1 MEQKMAEMKTERK
14 SVLEYL
20 SKNKFLIPIYQ
31 RKYTWEVDECEQ
43 LWGDIRSF
51 FENKEDDE
59 EYFLGSIVMY
69 KDKSRQNIIDGQQR
83 TTTLSLLIKA
93 LYDKAIAQTNSNVKE
108 LTQNLARCLWDI
120 NPLNGEIEFSKKHL
134 SSEVAIEADNE
145 ILMDILSNRESSQK
159 AQKSKSLYQ
168 QNYLYFKDKIDDFAK
183 EKPSDWFDFCL
194 CLLNSCIL
202 LPIECDGQE
211 NALRI
216 FNTLNNRGVS
226 LSTADIFKGIIYES
240 KKDDK
245 ARMCFAKEWKELEA
259 KLSDSKYLR
268 KEDMGFLFAQYE
280 HILRA
285 LHNEVD
291 TVIPS
296 VLDFFTKKDKLNTK
310 KKSVNFGA
318 NEDLLKKDESF
329 QVIKDLAE
337 FWCDPTQYF
346 SHNAKK
352 YFDML
357 NVFQNKLW
365 QMVVTMA
372 FYTHRP
378 QKVDD
383 YGLLSSASQN
393 NIFDEILPQIVA
405 YLGIA
410 LIYGKGGNTGIF
422 WGLMKANINIKDKKS
437 EIFETS
443 LNLPNLEMPKLEY
456 FIDST
461 SKMLPKQVR
470 YLLVINVL
478 EYDSKQQWEWN
489 VKNKNHIVTQG
500 EIEHILP
507 KKWQDTN
514 YQGWDRK
521 DADSYLEHIGNKM
534 LLEKKLNIE
543 CGNGYFGQKKEKYAD
558 SSFCEA
564 KSLSKYPKNDWLK
577 VDIEKRD
584 EQVYERLK
592 HFFAKQL

>member
-1 MEQKMAEMKTERK
+1 MAEMKTERK

-31 RKYTWEVDECEQ
+31 RKYTWEIDECEQ
-43 LWGDIRSF
+43 LWDDIRNF
-51 FENKEDDE
+51 FENKDDDE

-69 KDKSRQNIIDGQQR
+69 KDKGKQNIIDGQQR

-93 LYDKAIAQTNSNVKE
+93 LYDKALMQKNNDVSE
-108 LTQNLARCLWDI
+108 LTKNLARCLWDI
-120 NPLNGEIEFSKKHL
+120 NPLDGKIDFSKKHL

-145 ILMDILSNRESSQK
+145 ILNDILSNCESM
-159 AQKSKSLYQ
+159 QKSKSLYQ
-168 QNYLYFKDKIDDFAK
+168 QNYSYFKDKIDEFAK
-183 EKPSDWFDFCL
+183 EQPSDWFGFCL

-202 LPIECDGQE
+202 LPIECDGQD

-226 LSTADIFKGIIYES
+226 LSTADIFKGIIYEA

-245 ARMCFAKEWKELEA
+245 ARVCFAKEWKELES
-259 KLSDSKYLR
+259 KLADSKYLK
-268 KEDMGFLFAQYE
+268 KEDIGFLFSQYE

-296 VLDFFTKKDKLNTK
+296 VLDFFTKKEKLNTK
-310 KKSVNFGA
+310 KKNVNFGA

-329 QVIKDLAE
+329 EVIKNLAE

-352 YFDML
+352 YFDIL

-365 QMVVTMA
+365 QMVITMA
-372 FYTHRP
+372 FYTTKP
-378 QKVDD
+378 EKIDD
-383 YGLLSSASQN
+383 GLFSTKN
-393 NIFDEILPQIVA
+393 CFDDILPQIVA

-410 LIYGKGGNTGIF
+410 LIYGKGGNSGIF

-437 EIFETS
+437 KIFETS
-443 LNLPNLEMPKLEY
+443 LNLPNLEMPKFDY

-470 YLLVINVL
+470 YLLAINVL

-489 VKNKNHIVTQG
+489 AKSKNYIVTQG

-514 YQGWDRK
+514 YQGWDK
-521 DADSYLEHIGNKM
+521 EDANIFLEQIGNKM

-558 SSFCEA
+558 SFFCEA
-564 KSLSKYPKNDWLK
+564 QHLARYSKDDWLK
-577 VDIEKRD
+577 SDIQKRN
-584 EQVYERLK
+584 EEVYNRLTA
-592 HFFAKQL
+592 FFVKQLQKA